1 MQYGVN
7 QGSAKL
13 NTNHSFWKRL
23 KRITITIIGTITLVI
38 GVGLLVLPGPGIIV
52 ILIGVA
58 ILSVEYPW
66 AKKVV
71 GWLRRKLR
79 RDVNKQA

>member
-7 QGSAKL
+7 QRSAEL

-23 KRITITIIGTITLVI
+23 KRITITLTGTITLVI
-38 GVGLLVLPGPGIIV
+38 GVGLLVLLGPGIIV
-52 ILIGVA
+52 ILIGVS

-66 AKKVV
+66 ASRVID
-71 GWLRRKLR
+71 WLRRKLR
-79 RDVNKQA
+79 RDTDKQA

>member
-7 QGSAKL
+7 QGIVKL

-23 KRITITIIGTITLVI
+23 RRITITLIGTITLVI
-38 GVGLLVLPGPGIIV
+38 GVTLLVLPGPGIIV

-66 AKKVV
+66 ANRVID
-71 GWLRRKLR
+71 WLRRRLR
-79 RDVNKQA
+79 RDADKQA